1 MRRWT
6 ANLLCFVR
14 VGLNPILIVN
24 PLLHSDQILSL
35 VFYIFLYFERD
46 DIARLGGGG
55 QRRLSFSAHAAV

>member
-35 VFYIFLYFERD
+35 VFYIFL
-46 DIARLGGGG
+46 
-55 QRRLSFSAHAAV
+55 